1 MKKLTFK
8 TSEDFDDYFKG
19 ESPEITNGIVAA
31 IVEAMTY
38 GKKSAHLFEI
48 HFGDFDNIFDISI
61 SSKQW
66 LPALENAL
74 SHYEKWGMSDEAIDC
89 YLLIKDVKAW

>member
-1 MKKLTFK
+1 MKKLAFP

-31 IVEAMTY
+31 IVEAMKA
-38 GKKSAHLFEI
+38 GKKTAYLFEI
-48 HFGDFDNIFDISI
+48 QFGEFDNIFDISI
-61 SSKQW
+61 SSNQW
-66 LPALENAL
+66 VLALENAL